1 MRYDEYPK
9 VKKVV
14 DKRLFII
21 PGWLD
26 TIESCLKN
34 VATTMIAQSVVQM
47 LRSTIFVYCAL
58 LALFFLKKKLYR
70 HHWSSMCAI
79 VTGVILVGVG
89 YIRNDKGSDDHSTGE
104 IIIGLV
110 LLQVGQIVG
119 GLAYVAEEKFLGD

>member
-1 MRYDEYPK
+1 MSYIQNEQATT
-9 VKKVV
+9 KKV

-34 VATTMIAQSVVQM
+34 VATTMILQSVVQM

-70 HHWSSMCAI
+70 HHWTSMVVI
-79 VTGVILVGVG
+79 VTGVILVGIG
-89 YIRNDKGSDDHSTGE
+89 YLLGKPSKKDYTTTD
-104 IIIGLV
+104 IIIGLI
-110 LLQVGQIVG
+110 LLQIG
-119 GLAYVAEEKFLGD
+119 